1 MVCFLY
7 IFIREF
13 IFIFGRL
20 PPEMT
25 TESIHIDLSFE
36 REKLKPEKDK
46 RPDHAKLIKYSVFLI
61 NKYFT

>member
-1 MVCFLY
+1 MVCFLD

-13 IFIFGRL
+13 IFIIGRL

-25 TESIHIDLSFE
+25 SESFYIELSFE

-46 RPDHAKLIKYSVFLI
+46 RPDDAK
-61 NKYFT
+61 